1 MEFELSSTSKK
12 NKKRKHKSSSSVEK
26 KSKNKKN
33 KKDSSDSSDKCVPAK
48 WTAALVLTLLTI
60 VRSYV
65 AKGNV
70 NTDSGFKSKDWKH
83 FLAKFH
89 KQTGKEYKS
98 SVLQSKINRRRMQ
111 TFIYLVII
119 IIIRN

>member
-33 KKDSSDSSDKCVPAK
+33 KKNSSDSAVPAK
-48 WTAALVLTLLTI
+48 WSAALVLTLLNI

-70 NTDSGFKSKDWKH
+70 NTDSGFKSKDWAH
-83 FLAKFH
+83 FLANFH
-89 KQTGKEYKS
+89 KQTGMAYKS
-98 SVLQSKINRRRMQ
+98 SVLQSKMAELKSK
-111 TFIYLVII
+111 YVM
-119 IIIRN
+119 